1 MRPNF
6 AYAATLVAW
15 SLLPTVLG
23 GRSQADELS
32 AAPTTIRDG
41 ETGFIILQDGGVL
54 EGRITHVAEW
64 YVVARAGSQ
73 MQVAAARVQYV
84 CRNLHE
90 AYEYR
95 CKRITKPTGDT
106 HLAMADWCLRYKL
119 LDEAESEFKG
129 ARELGANEI
138 KLGLLERRLAAAKA
152 RPAQPVAKSTMP
164 AAPVTPVAKAPPKAT
179 TPDLPPGVLEQFTR
193 RVQPI
198 LVNGCTAAKCH
209 EPGGRES
216 FQLNRALLRGEAN
229 RRTTMQNLL
238 ATLALID
245 REHPGASE
253 LLTVPRQTHGGMNG
267 PVFGPRQEQAFKHV
281 ADWVALVAP
290 PPRAAEPSADNPESI
305 AANAPVDGSQ
315 PKLAPPAASQ
325 RLPYAQSAA
334 KTIGA
339 NGATALPPS
348 GTAPIEDP
356 AVQPAAASDG
366 FSEMK
371 SLLPPHRLQY
381 GGALESWQPRDP
393 FDPEIFNRRKR
404 AQRRDIQSAA
414 QPVNERAAE
423 KR

>member
-1 MRPNF
+1 MRPNY

-15 SLLPTVLG
+15 SLLLTALG
-23 GRSQADELS
+23 GMSRADDLS

-41 ETGFIILQDGGVL
+41 ESGFVILQDGGVL
-54 EGRITHVAEW
+54 EGQITHAADW

-73 MQVAAARVQYV
+73 MQVAAPRVQYV
-84 CRNLHE
+84 CRTLHE

-95 CKRITKPTGDT
+95 CKRIAQPTGET

-119 LDEAESEFKG
+119 LDEAENEFKG
-129 ARELGANEI
+129 AREMGANEI
-138 KLGLLERRLAAAKA
+138 KLGLLERRLTAART
-152 RPAQPVAKSTMP
+152 RPAQSIAKSATA
-164 AAPVTPVAKAPPKAT
+164 AAPVTPVAKAPPKTT

-209 EPGGRES
+209 ELGGQES

-229 RRTTMQNLL
+229 RRTTMQNLA

-245 REHPGASE
+245 REHPEASE

-290 PPRAAEPSADNPESI
+290 PPRSAEPSADNPESI
-305 AANAPVDGSQ
+305 AANAPADAIQ
-315 PKLAPPAASQ
+315 PKLAPPAASL
-325 RLPYAQSAA
+325 RLPYAQSADKA
-334 KTIGA
+334 EKAVSSTGTT
-339 NGATALPPS
+339 ATPPPGTLPV
-348 GTAPIEDP
+348 EDP
-356 AVQPAAASDG
+356 AVQPAAATDD

-381 GGALESWQPRDP
+381 GGTLESWQPRDP
-393 FDPEIFNRRKR
+393 FDPEIFNRRKP
-404 AQRRDIQSAA
+404 AQSR
-414 QPVNERAAE
+414 PAE
-423 KR
+423 SMIKK

>member
-1 MRPNF
+1 MRPNY
-6 AYAATLVAW
+6 AYAAMLVAW
-15 SLLPTVLG
+15 SLFLTAVC
-23 GRSQADELS
+23 GRLQADDLS

-41 ETGFIILQDGGVL
+41 ESGFVILQDGGVL
-54 EGRITHVAEW
+54 DGQIAHVADW

-95 CKRITKPTGDT
+95 CKRIAQPTGET

-129 ARELGANEI
+129 ARELGANGI
-138 KLGLLERRLAAAKA
+138 KLGLLERRLTAARTRPTQPAAKSVMPTTPVTAVAKA
-152 RPAQPVAKSTMP
+152 RPN
-164 AAPVTPVAKAPPKAT
+164 AA

-209 EPGGRES
+209 EPGGKES

-229 RRTTMQNLL
+229 RRTTMQNLA

-245 REHPGASE
+245 REHPEASK

-281 ADWVALVAP
+281 AEWVVLVAP
-290 PPRAAEPSADNPESI
+290 PPRSAEPSADNPESI
-305 AANAPVDGSQ
+305 AANAPADGTQ
-315 PKLAPPAASQ
+315 PKLAPPAASL
-325 RLPYAQSAA
+325 RLPYAQSAE
-334 KTIGA
+334 KTEKAVSSAGVT
-339 NGATALPPS
+339 ATPPP
-348 GTAPIEDP
+348 GTPPIEDP
-356 AVQPAAASDG
+356 AVQPAAATDD

-381 GGALESWQPRDP
+381 GGTLESWQPRDP

-404 AQRRDIQSAA
+404 AQ
-414 QPVNERAAE
+414 PRAAE
-423 KR
+423 STIKM